1 MNYHGLFKNDGA
13 PQIRVA
19 LVGVGDFGATLLD
32 QSRNIDKIEINVI
45 CDKDETRMK
54 DAIRNSGIKPPPM
67 MVTDITADGLP
78 PFDVVVEA
86 TGQPGAAA
94 AVTEWAIDNGCH
106 VIMASKEAGII
117 VGPIMTLSSKKTTR
131 SVGRN
136 TATSIQECSTFG
148 SVMTA
153 IGKVLLKKEMPLL
166 PMQNTQRAPFLI
178 FVSLAWWPTVP
189 AFSLTEPLFMRR
201 C

>member
-19 LVGVGDFGATLLD
+19 LVGVGDFGATLMD

-45 CDKDETRMK
+45 CDKDEMRMQ

-78 PFDVVVEA
+78 AFDVVVEA

-94 AVTEWAIDNGCH
+94 AVAEWAIENGCH
-106 VIMASKEAGII
+106 VI
-117 VGPIMTLSSKKTTR
+117 LS
-131 SVGRN
+131 
-136 TATSIQECSTFG
+136 
-148 SVMTA
+148 
-153 IGKVLLKKEMPLL
+153 
-166 PMQNTQRAPFLI
+166 LI
-178 FVSLAWWPTVP
+178 HI
-189 AFSLTEPLFMRR
+189 
-201 C
+201 